1 MVSLAYSEAAVEVL
15 DILEHTRKEEVEKV
29 PKKFIE
35 FLKENASKT
44 YVAKLDHTKKIAE
57 MELKPKTKAILGLIY
72 LKYWGDKQGKKAFTN
87 RIKENE
93 IKYQEVLREKY
104 NPDNMFKKSAAIV
117 EKKQEEIEQ
126 VQEIALTTIKED
138 TLIQKIIRKIK
149 EVFRR

>member
-44 YVAKLDHTKKIAE
+44 YIAKLDHTKKIAE

-72 LKYWGDKQGKKAFTN
+72 LKCWEDEEGKKTFIN

-93 IKYQEVLREKY
+93 ERFQKEIREKY
-104 NPDNMFKKSAAIV
+104 DIEKVLKNKQSVIQQDGIV
-117 EKKQEEIEQ
+117 EKTELPVIVK
-126 VQEIALTTIKED
+126 KESF
-138 TLIQKIIRKIK
+138 IQKIMNKIK
-149 EVFRR
+149 GIFRK